1 MCQTTKTESLPE
13 NSASECEIHILPANW
28 RDLNPVR
35 QLEQVCFPHDAWPL
49 FDIVGVLTL
58 PNVIR
63 LKAVC
68 EDEMVGFVAADLR
81 RRERLAWIATIGV
94 LPGYRRRGVGWDLM
108 EACEAQIDLPAVRL
122 SVRTSNHPAIQLY
135 TNLGYRHI
143 GRWIEYYQDG
153 EDALVMEKVLE
164 HGL

>member
-1 MCQTTKTESLPE
+1 MPDNTSPDCKIQ
-13 NSASECEIHILPANW
+13 ILSANW

-35 QLEQVCFPHDAWPL
+35 QLEQVCFPRDAWPL

-68 EDEMVGFVAADLR
+68 GHEMVGFVAADLR
-81 RRERLAWIATIGV
+81 QRERLAWIATIGV
-94 LPGYRRRGVGWDLM
+94 LPSFRRRGVGWNLM
-108 EACEAQIDLPAVRL
+108 EACEARIDLPAVRL
-122 SVRTSNHPAIQLY
+122 SVRTSNQPAIQMY
-135 TNLGYRHI
+135 TSLGYRHI